1 MQKHVILFK
10 PKKKQ
15 LDTNLK
21 LKLCRKRMYATTHN
35 RCLGILIDDKRNWNT
50 FTNNIV
56 SILMRGNSIL
66 SKLRYYVNKEIL
78 RTIYFAIFH
87 SYLTYV
93 ITIWEQ
99 TKISRKRRTVLQKK
113 VLRIMNFAP
122 FNSHTSSYFHN

>member
-1 MQKHVILFK
+1 
-10 PKKKQ
+10 
-15 LDTNLK
+15 
-21 LKLCRKRMYATTHN
+21 MYATTHN

-93 ITIWEQ
+93 TTIWEQ